1 LVFPRD
7 KTHSGGFAERQTRDA
22 ACIGGGVDA
31 RPLTEMTTVYI
42 VSSSQASRQ
51 ALRRLAESPEV
62 RVAGDGDD
70 LQAFAASATAAQV
83 LVLDDVQWLGGLQ
96 EGEEHLN
103 PAVVVLAREPGAAV
117 DALRALDVPG
127 WAVLPRGATAAEL
140 RAAIA
145 AAAAGLAVLPAET
158 AATGLAATRL
168 DVGGNEDREG
178 ESDIREEALTG
189 REQEVLGLLGL
200 GLSNKEI
207 GVRLAISE
215 HTAKFHVASV
225 LAKLGAHNRAEAVH
239 RGIRRGLVA
248 V

>member
-1 LVFPRD
+1 
-7 KTHSGGFAERQTRDA
+7 
-22 ACIGGGVDA
+22 
-31 RPLTEMTTVYI
+31 MTTVFI
-42 VSSSQASRQ
+42 VSSSPASRQ
-51 ALRRLAESPEV
+51 ALRHLAESPEV

-70 LQAFAASATAAQV
+70 VEAFATFATAAQV
-83 LVLDDVQWLGGLQ
+83 LVLDDVQALAGLQ
-96 EGEEHLN
+96 ESEEQLN
-103 PAVVVLAREPGAAV
+103 PAVVLLAREPGAAAA
-117 DALRALDVPG
+117 ALRALDVPG

-145 AAAAGLAVLPAET
+145 AAAAGLAVLPAAT
-158 AATGLAATRL
+158 AASGLTAPRPG
-168 DVGGNEDREG
+168 VGGDEDGQG
-178 ESDIREEALTG
+178 EFDIPEEALTG
-189 REQEVLGLLGL
+189 REQEVLGLIGL